1 MQVFKF
7 KLQQEPEVYHTLAVD
22 RMDAVLDI
30 CEMYSCTEA
39 DITDLQTVEK
49 LSARRPKATQT
60 A

>member
-1 MQVFKF
+1 MRVFKF

-22 RMDAVLDI
+22 LMDAVLDI

-39 DITDLQTVEK
+39 DITDLEPVEK
-49 LSARRPKATQT
+49 LSARRTKATQT